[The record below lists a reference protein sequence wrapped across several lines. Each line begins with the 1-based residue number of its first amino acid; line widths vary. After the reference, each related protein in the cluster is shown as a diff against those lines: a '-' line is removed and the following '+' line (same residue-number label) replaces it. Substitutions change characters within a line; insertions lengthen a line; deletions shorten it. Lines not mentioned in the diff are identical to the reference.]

1 MRIRSS
7 NKALLCASLYAC
19 ACLSLAQTPAGKP
32 AVSGAPPV
40 TAPTASPQAA
50 VSAGAD
56 ALADALTCRI
66 SYERYPGLMQEIRDE
81 REDDFR
87 QAYRQYSQPMLDVYR
102 LEEPITAWGN
112 HSDVIVIASN
122 RVMMAVPGALDEVT
136 ALLEHALEQSSE
148 SPLSGALD
156 DQHALVIF
164 NAESPGLEGMVLLGC
179 EYRIPDISLL
189 EDPADAWRTRP
200 AAPALPASRA
210 LPASPTKP

>member
-1 MRIRSS
+1 MRNRSS
-7 NKALLCASLYAC
+7 NKALLAASLYAC
-19 ACLSLAQTPAGKP
+19 ACLAIAQTPAGKP
-32 AVSGAPPV
+32 ATAAVAPIAAPPISA
-40 TAPTASPQAA
+40 APHA

-87 QAYRQYSQPMLDVYR
+87 QAYRQHSQPMLDVYR
-102 LEEPITAWGN
+102 LEEPISAWGN
-112 HSDVIVIASN
+112 DSDVIVIAPN
-122 RVMMAVPGALDEVT
+122 RVMMAVTGSLDAVT
-136 ALLEHALEQSSE
+136 AQLEHALEQSSE

-164 NAESPGLEGMVLLGC
+164 NAESPGLEDMVLLGC

-189 EDPADAWRTRP
+189 ENPDDAWQKAHAVP
-200 AAPALPASRA
+200 APLA
-210 LPASPTKP
+210 KP